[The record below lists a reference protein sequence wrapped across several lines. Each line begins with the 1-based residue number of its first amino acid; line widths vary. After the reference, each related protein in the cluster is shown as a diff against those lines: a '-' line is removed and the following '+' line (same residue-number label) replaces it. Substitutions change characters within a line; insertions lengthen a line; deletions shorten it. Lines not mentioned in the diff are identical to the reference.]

1 MSCMSVSSSV
11 MMVPP
16 FSSGKEAV
24 SDSMVE
30 DMRAGLQHDSGPGSD
45 LKMLLSYVHS
55 LPTGNEKGL
64 YYALD
69 LGGTNF
75 RVLRV
80 QLGGNEDRVI
90 NTEFEQVDIPPHLV
104 LSSSMELFDFIA
116 LGLAKFVE
124 KEDGRFHFPV
134 GSTRELGFT
143 FSFPVNQTSIDSGI
157 LIKWTKGF
165 AVTGTISP
173 HIGMKMSNSSHAG
186 KDVVACLNEA
196 LERQGLDMRVSAL
209 VNDVVGTLEGAKYW
223 DDDVMVAVIL
233 GTGTNACY
241 IEHVE
246 AIPKMH
252 LPTSKSGTMIVNTEW
267 GAFSKGLPLTEFDR
281 EMDAESINPF
291 EQIFEKTISGMY
303 LGEIV
308 RRVLLKMARDGGLF
322 GDNVDE
328 KLHAPLVLETPDIC
342 AMQQDSSRDLEFV
355 GDILVGNQ

>member
-16 FSSGKEAV
+16 FSSGKEAGRRRRRMMSLGSEVKSSVEGMLMKLEKECKTPLPVLRKV

-104 LSSSMELFDFIA
+104 LSSSMVPCSPFQLTRSYELFDFIA

-157 LIKWTKGF
+157 LIKWTRAF
-165 AVTGTISP
+165 F
-173 HIGMKMSNSSHAG
+173 
-186 KDVVACLNEA
+186 
-196 LERQGLDMRVSAL
+196 
-209 VNDVVGTLEGAKYW
+209 
-223 DDDVMVAVIL
+223 IL
-233 GTGTNACY
+233 
-241 IEHVE
+241 
-246 AIPKMH
+246 
-252 LPTSKSGTMIVNTEW
+252 
-267 GAFSKGLPLTEFDR
+267 
-281 EMDAESINPF
+281 
-291 EQIFEKTISGMY
+291 
-303 LGEIV
+303 
-308 RRVLLKMARDGGLF
+308 
-322 GDNVDE
+322 
-328 KLHAPLVLETPDIC
+328 
-342 AMQQDSSRDLEFV
+342 
-355 GDILVGNQ
+355 